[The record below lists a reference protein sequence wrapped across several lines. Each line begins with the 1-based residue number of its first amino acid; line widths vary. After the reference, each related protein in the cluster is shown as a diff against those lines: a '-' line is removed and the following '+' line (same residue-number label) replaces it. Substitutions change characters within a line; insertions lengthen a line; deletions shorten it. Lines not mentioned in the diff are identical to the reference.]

1 MYHVPLSLRIAIL
14 WSGGTFDSDL
24 ATKCHGMLIP
34 GRSKSVDVEE
44 ARILQTDQEQDKC
57 AICFN
62 TEEGKLV
69 EWWGCGHRIHEE
81 CILDKFT
88 TKPRLM
94 KCPYCRNTKPGRA
107 WTASMW
113 SPPPGQEPLPMHHPC
128 YTTPANWVPP
138 SIRSTDRP
146 RPVGQPYQP
155 IQPGRHP
162 VISPAVQP
170 GRPM

>member
-62 TEEGKLV
+62 TEEGKIGRMV
-69 EWWGCGHRIHEE
+69 GMWTPDSRGMH
-81 CILDKFT
+81 
-88 TKPRLM
+88 PR
-94 KCPYCRNTKPGRA
+94 
-107 WTASMW
+107 
-113 SPPPGQEPLPMHHPC
+113 
-128 YTTPANWVPP
+128 
-138 SIRSTDRP
+138 
-146 RPVGQPYQP
+146 
-155 IQPGRHP
+155 
-162 VISPAVQP
+162 
-170 GRPM
+170 

>member
-1 MYHVPLSLRIAIL
+1 MVYWLMLFLP
-14 WSGGTFDSDL
+14 
-24 ATKCHGMLIP
+24 ATKCHGMLMP

-81 CILDKFT
+81 CILDRIYDQAALDEVSLLSKHKT
-88 TKPRLM
+88 RT
-94 KCPYCRNTKPGRA
+94 
-107 WTASMW
+107 SMDCKHVE
-113 SPPPGQEPLPMHHPC
+113 PPPGQEPLPMHHPC
-128 YTTPANWVPP
+128 YTTPENWVPP

-162 VISPAVQP
+162 VISPQCSP
-170 GRPM
+170 EGRCDVSSICACLK

>member
-1 MYHVPLSLRIAIL
+1 MVYWLMLFL
-14 WSGGTFDSDL
+14 L